1 MSLVFHTIG
10 SRFGSVQA
18 IIPDNALRFRNDGPI
33 KIITMTTQTSLW
45 RAFTPPTAKF
55 ETLEGSVETD
65 VTIIGAGFTGLST
78 ALHLAKAGK
87 SVTVLEAEDVGFG
100 ASGRNNGQV
109 IPVLTRA
116 DPDYLTAKF
125 GAAGERFVNL
135 IGGSAAYLFDLVR
148 EHDLEC
154 EAEQSGWIQPAH
166 SPGRFKAISEKRYRQ
181 WEKHGA
187 DVELLD
193 KVNLESRIGTN
204 FFFGGFGNKTG
215 GHVNPLALT
224 RELARAAA
232 ENGAVIYERSP
243 AMNYTEEEDGW
254 RVTSPAGNIQSRA
267 LVVATNAYTG
277 EAAPALAPR
286 LARSVMPVT
295 SWQLATAPLSDNV
308 RSTVVPNRQAISD
321 THGDLHFFRYD
332 ARNRLITGGALAM
345 PFNGHGRIRA
355 RIAKRLQRIFPQFI
369 EPEIEYSWTGYVGAT
384 RDHTPHFHKLGPNGW
399 TWIGC
404 NGRGVALSVA
414 LGVELAKAVQGVSE
428 NDLAFPLTEIEP
440 LPLHGLLRA
449 AARPFTLS
457 LYRYR
462 DWREMG

>member
-1 MSLVFHTIG
+1 
-10 SRFGSVQA
+10 
-18 IIPDNALRFRNDGPI
+18 
-33 KIITMTTQTSLW
+33 MTTQTSIW
-45 RAFTPPTAKF
+45 RAFTPPTTKF
-55 ETLEGSVETD
+55 GTLTGNVETD

-78 ALHLAKAGK
+78 ALHLAKAGN

-116 DPDYLTAKF
+116 DPDHLTGKF
-125 GAAGERFVNL
+125 GEAGERFINL

-148 EHDLEC
+148 EHALEC

-181 WEKHGA
+181 WEKYGA

-193 KVNLESRIGTN
+193 KADLESRIGTN

-224 RELARAAA
+224 RELARAAT
-232 ENGAVIYERSP
+232 ENGATIYEHSP
-243 AMNYTEEEDGW
+243 AMSYSEEGDGW
-254 RVTSPAGNIQSRA
+254 RVAIPEGSIRSRA

-277 EAAPALAPR
+277 EAAPALTPR

-308 RSTVVPNRQAISD
+308 RSTVVPDRQAISD

-345 PFNGHGRIRA
+345 PFNGHSRIRA
-355 RIAKRLQRIFPQFI
+355 RIAKRLKRIFPQFI

-414 LGVELAKAVQGVSE
+414 LGGELAKAVQGVSE

>member
-1 MSLVFHTIG
+1 
-10 SRFGSVQA
+10 
-18 IIPDNALRFRNDGPI
+18 
-33 KIITMTTQTSLW
+33 MTTQTSLW
-45 RAFTPPTAKF
+45 RAFTPPTTKF
-55 ETLEGSVETD
+55 EALTGNVETD

-116 DPDYLTAKF
+116 DPDYLTGKF
-125 GAAGERFVNL
+125 GEAGERFINL
-135 IGGSAAYLFDLVR
+135 IGDSAAYLFDLVR
-148 EHDLEC
+148 EHALEC

-181 WEKHGA
+181 WEKYGA

-193 KVNLESRIGTN
+193 KADLESRIGTN

-224 RELARAAA
+224 QELARAAT
-232 ENGAVIYERSP
+232 ENGATIYEHSP
-243 AMNYTEEEDGW
+243 AMSYTEEGDGW
-254 RVTSPAGNIQSRA
+254 QVAIPEGSIRSRA

-308 RSTVVPNRQAISD
+308 RSTVVPDRQAISD

-345 PFNGHGRIRA
+345 PFNGHSRIRA

>member
-1 MSLVFHTIG
+1 
-10 SRFGSVQA
+10 
-18 IIPDNALRFRNDGPI
+18 
-33 KIITMTTQTSLW
+33 MTNSTSLW
-45 RAFTPPTAKF
+45 RAFTPIGATYDP
-55 ETLEGSVETD
+55 LNGSTETD

-78 ALHLAKAGK
+78 ALHLAKAGS
-87 SVTVLEAEDVGFG
+87 SVTVLEAEDIGFG

-116 DPDYLTAKF
+116 DPDALTARF
-125 GAAGERFVNL
+125 GEAGERFVRL
-135 IGGSAAYLFDLVR
+135 IGGSAATLFDLVR
-148 EHDLEC
+148 EHGLEC

-166 SPGRFKAISEKRYRQ
+166 SPGRFKAISENRYHQ
-181 WEKHGA
+181 WIKHGA
-187 DVELLD
+187 QVELLD
-193 KVNLESRIGTN
+193 KAELERRIGTDI
-204 FFFGGFGNKTG
+204 FFGGFGNRTG
-215 GHVNPLALT
+215 GHINPLALT

-232 ENGAVIYERSP
+232 GYSAVIHEHSP
-243 AMNYTEEEDGW
+243 ALSYARDGDNW
-254 RVTSPAGNIQSRA
+254 RVRTPEGEIQSRA

-277 EAAPALAPR
+277 EMAPGLAPR

-308 RSTVVPNRQAISD
+308 RSTVVPDRQAISD

-345 PFNGHGRIRA
+345 PFNGHQRIRA
-355 RIAKRLQRIFPQFI
+355 RIAKRLERIFPQYV

-414 LGVELAKAVQGVSE
+414 LGGELAKAVQGVTE
-428 NDLAFPLTEIEP
+428 QDLAFPLTEIEP
-440 LPLHGLLRA
+440 LPLHKFLRLTS
-449 AARPFTLS
+449 RPFTLT

>member
-1 MSLVFHTIG
+1 
-10 SRFGSVQA
+10 
-18 IIPDNALRFRNDGPI
+18 
-33 KIITMTTQTSLW
+33 MTTQTSLW

-345 PFNGHGRIRA
+345 PFNGHSRIRA

>member
-1 MSLVFHTIG
+1 M
-10 SRFGSVQA
+10 
-18 IIPDNALRFRNDGPI
+18 RFRNDGPI
-33 KIITMTTQTSLW
+33 KILTMTTQTSLW

-55 ETLEGSVETD
+55 ETLSGSAETD

-116 DPDYLTAKF
+116 DPDYLTGKF

-148 EHDLEC
+148 EHGLEC

-166 SPGRFKAISEKRYRQ
+166 SPGRFRAISENRYRQ

-193 KVNLESRIGTN
+193 QAELGRRIGTN
-204 FFFGGFGNKTG
+204 FFFGGFGSKTG
-215 GHVNPLALT
+215 GHINPLALT
-224 RELARAAA
+224 RELARAAS
-232 ENGAVIYERSP
+232 ENGAAIYEHSP
-243 AMNYTEEEDGW
+243 ALSYAEEGDGW
-254 RVTSPAGNIQSRA
+254 RVKTPEGSVRSRA

-277 EAAPALAPR
+277 EAAPTLAPK

-308 RSTVVPNRQAISD
+308 RNTVVPDRQAISD

-345 PFNGHGRIRA
+345 PFNGHRRIRA
-355 RIAKRLQRIFPQFI
+355 RIAKRLQRIFPQFV

-399 TWIGC
+399 AWIGC

-414 LGVELAKAVQGVSE
+414 LGGELAKAVQGVNE
-428 NDLAFPLTEIEP
+428 KDLAFPLTEIEP
-440 LPLHGLLRA
+440 LPLHGFLRA
-449 AARPFTLS
+449 TARPFTLS

-462 DWREMG
+462 DWREIG

>member
-1 MSLVFHTIG
+1 MPDGAVQTI
-10 SRFGSVQA
+10 
-18 IIPDNALRFRNDGPI
+18 ILDNALHFRNDTLRKTYPV
-33 KIITMTTQTSLW
+33 TTQTSLW
-45 RAFTPPTAKF
+45 RAFTPVGATYDPLSGEA
-55 ETLEGSVETD
+55 ETD

-87 SVTVLEAEDVGFG
+87 AVTVLEAEDVGYG

-116 DPDYLTAKF
+116 DPDALCARF
-125 GAAGERFVNL
+125 GDAGERFVKL

-148 EHDLEC
+148 EHGLNC
-154 EAEQSGWIQPAH
+154 EAEQNGWIQPAH
-166 SPGRFKAISEKRYRQ
+166 TPGRFRAISENRFRQ

-187 DVELLD
+187 EVELIDKAELD
-193 KVNLESRIGTN
+193 CRIGTN
-204 FFFGGFGNKTG
+204 FFFGGFGNRTG
-215 GHVNPLALT
+215 GHINPLALT

-232 ENGAVIYERSP
+232 ENGAVIHEKSP
-243 AMNYTEEEDGW
+243 ALSYRQEGDGW
-254 RVTSPAGNIQSRA
+254 RVTTAGGTIRSRA

-277 EAAPALAPR
+277 ELAPGLAPR

-308 RSTVVPNRQAISD
+308 RNTVVPDRQAISD

-345 PFNGHGRIRA
+345 PFNGHQRIRA
-355 RIAKRLQRIFPQFI
+355 RIAKRLQRIFPQYV

-384 RDHTPHFHKLGPNGW
+384 RDHTPHFHRLGPNGW

-404 NGRGVALSVA
+404 NGRGVALSVT
-414 LGVELAKAVQGVSE
+414 LGGELAKAVMGAAEQ
-428 NDLAFPLTEIEP
+428 DLAFPLTEIEP
-440 LPLHGLLRA
+440 LPMHKFLRLTS
-449 AARPFTLS
+449 RPFTLS

-462 DWREMG
+462 DWREME

>member
-1 MSLVFHTIG
+1 
-10 SRFGSVQA
+10 
-18 IIPDNALRFRNDGPI
+18 
-33 KIITMTTQTSLW
+33 MTTSTSLW
-45 RAFTPPTAKF
+45 CAFTPVGATYDP
-55 ETLEGSVETD
+55 LNGSTQTD

-78 ALHLAKAGK
+78 ALHLAKAGS
-87 SVTVLEAEDVGFG
+87 SVTVLEAKDIGFG

-116 DPDYLTAKF
+116 DPDALTARF
-125 GAAGERFVNL
+125 GEAGERFVRL
-135 IGGSAAYLFDLVR
+135 IGGSAASLFDLVR
-148 EHDLEC
+148 DHGLEC

-166 SPGRFKAISEKRYRQ
+166 SPGRFKAISENRYRQ
-181 WEKHGA
+181 WIKHGA
-187 DVELLD
+187 QVELLD
-193 KVNLESRIGTN
+193 KAELERRIGTN
-204 FFFGGFGNKTG
+204 FFFGGFGNRTG
-215 GHVNPLALT
+215 GHINPLALT

-232 ENGAVIYERSP
+232 GYSAVIHEHSP
-243 AMNYTEEEDGW
+243 ALSYARDGDSW
-254 RVTSPAGNIQSRA
+254 RIRTPEGEIQSRA

-277 EAAPALAPR
+277 EMAPGLAPR
-286 LARSVMPVT
+286 LARSVMPIT

-308 RSTVVPNRQAISD
+308 RSTVVPDRQAISD

-345 PFNGHGRIRA
+345 PFNGHQRIRA
-355 RIAKRLQRIFPQFI
+355 RIAKRLERIFPQYV

-414 LGVELAKAVQGVSE
+414 LGGELAKAVQGVTE
-428 NDLAFPLTEIEP
+428 QDLAFPLTEIAA
-440 LPLHGLLRA
+440 LPLHKFLRLTS
-449 AARPFTLS
+449 RPFTLT

>member
-1 MSLVFHTIG
+1 
-10 SRFGSVQA
+10 
-18 IIPDNALRFRNDGPI
+18 
-33 KIITMTTQTSLW
+33 MTAQTSLW
-45 RAFTPPTAKF
+45 RAVTPLSPKF
-55 ETLEGSVETD
+55 ETLEGDVETD
-65 VTIIGAGFTGLST
+65 VAIIGAGFTGLST
-78 ALHLAKAGK
+78 ALHLAQAGK

-116 DPDYLTAKF
+116 DPDYLTARF

-135 IGGSAAYLFDLVR
+135 IGGSAAFLFDLVR
-148 EHDLEC
+148 EHGLEC

-166 SPGRFKAISEKRYRQ
+166 SPGRFRAISENRYRQ

-193 KVNLESRIGTN
+193 KAELERRIGTN

-215 GHVNPLALT
+215 GHINPLALS

-243 AMNYTEEEDGW
+243 ALSYGQHGDGW
-254 RVTSPAGNIQSRA
+254 QVTTPGGAVRSRA
-267 LVVATNAYTG
+267 LVAATNAYTG
-277 EAAPALAPR
+277 EMAPKLAPK

-295 SWQLATAPLSDNV
+295 SWQLATVPLSDNV
-308 RSTVVPNRQAISD
+308 RRTVVPDRQAISD

-345 PFNGHGRIRA
+345 PFNGHRRIRT
-355 RIAKRLQRIFPQFI
+355 RIAKRLQRIFPQYL
-369 EPEIEYSWTGYVGAT
+369 EPEIEFSWTGYVGAT
-384 RDHTPHFHKLGPNGW
+384 RDHTPHFHRLGPNAW

-414 LGVELAKAVQGVSE
+414 LGGELAKAVQGVAE
-428 NDLAFPLTEIEP
+428 ADLAFPLTGIEP
-440 LPLHGLLRA
+440 LPLHSFLRA
-449 AARPFTLS
+449 TSRPFTLS

>member
-1 MSLVFHTIG
+1 MTPFT
-10 SRFGSVQA
+10 
-18 IIPDNALRFRNDGPI
+18 NDGPK
-33 KIITMTTQTSLW
+33 KILTMTTQASLW

-55 ETLEGSVETD
+55 ETLTGNVETD

-87 SVTVLEAEDVGFG
+87 SVTVLDAEDVGFG

-116 DPDYLTAKF
+116 DPDYLTGKF
-125 GAAGERFVNL
+125 GEAGERFINL

-148 EHDLEC
+148 EHALEC

-193 KVNLESRIGTN
+193 KAGLEIRIGTN

-224 RELARAAA
+224 RELARAAT
-232 ENGAVIYERSP
+232 ENGATIYEHSP
-243 AMNYTEEEDGW
+243 AMSYTEEGDGW
-254 RVTSPAGNIQSRA
+254 RVTIPEGSIRSRA

-308 RSTVVPNRQAISD
+308 RSTVVPDRQAISD

-345 PFNGHGRIRA
+345 PFNGHSRIRA
-355 RIAKRLQRIFPQFI
+355 RIAKRLRRIFPQFI

-414 LGVELAKAVQGVSE
+414 LGGELAKAVQGVSE
-428 NDLAFPLTEIEP
+428 NDLAFPLTKIEP
-440 LPLHGLLRA
+440 LPLHGFLRA
-449 AARPFTLS
+449 TARPFTLS

>member
-1 MSLVFHTIG
+1 
-10 SRFGSVQA
+10 
-18 IIPDNALRFRNDGPI
+18 
-33 KIITMTTQTSLW
+33 MTTQTSLW
-45 RAFTPPTAKF
+45 RAFTPPTTKF
-55 ETLEGSVETD
+55 EALTGNVETD

-116 DPDYLTAKF
+116 DPDYLTGKF
-125 GAAGERFVNL
+125 GEAGERFINL
-135 IGGSAAYLFDLVR
+135 IGDSAAYLFDLVR
-148 EHDLEC
+148 EHALEC

-181 WEKHGA
+181 WEKYGA

-193 KVNLESRIGTN
+193 KADLESRIGTN

-224 RELARAAA
+224 RELARAAT
-232 ENGAVIYERSP
+232 ENGATIYEHSP
-243 AMNYTEEEDGW
+243 AMSYTEEGDGW
-254 RVTSPAGNIQSRA
+254 RVAIPEGSIRSRA

-308 RSTVVPNRQAISD
+308 RSTVVPDRQAISD

-345 PFNGHGRIRA
+345 PFNGHSRIRA

-414 LGVELAKAVQGVSE
+414 LGGELAKAVQGVSE

>member
-1 MSLVFHTIG
+1 
-10 SRFGSVQA
+10 
-18 IIPDNALRFRNDGPI
+18 
-33 KIITMTTQTSLW
+33 MTTSTSLW
-45 RAFTPPTAKF
+45 RAFTPVGATYDP
-55 ETLEGSVETD
+55 LNGSTETD

-78 ALHLAKAGK
+78 ALHLAKAGS
-87 SVTVLEAEDVGFG
+87 SVTVLEAEDIGFG

-116 DPDYLTAKF
+116 DPDALKARF
-125 GAAGERFVNL
+125 GEAGERFVRL
-135 IGGSAAYLFDLVR
+135 IGGSAATLFDLVR
-148 EHDLEC
+148 EHGLEC

-166 SPGRFKAISEKRYRQ
+166 SPGRFKAISENRYRQ
-181 WEKHGA
+181 WIKHGA
-187 DVELLD
+187 EVELLD
-193 KVNLESRIGTN
+193 KAELERRIGTN
-204 FFFGGFGNKTG
+204 FFFGGFGNRTG
-215 GHVNPLALT
+215 GHINPLALT

-232 ENGAVIYERSP
+232 GYSAVIHEHTP
-243 AMNYTEEEDGW
+243 ALNYAREEDSW
-254 RVTSPAGNIQSRA
+254 RIRTPEGEIQSRA

-277 EAAPALAPR
+277 EMAPGLSPR
-286 LARSVMPVT
+286 LARSVMPIT
-295 SWQLATAPLSDNV
+295 SWQLATAPLNDNV

-345 PFNGHGRIRA
+345 PFNGHQRIRT
-355 RIAKRLQRIFPQFI
+355 RIAKRLARIFPQYV
-369 EPEIEYSWTGYVGAT
+369 EPEIEFSWTGYVGAT

-414 LGVELAKAVQGVSE
+414 LGGELAKAVQGVPE
-428 NDLAFPLTEIEP
+428 QDLAFPLTKIEP
-440 LPLHGLLRA
+440 LPLHKFLRLA
-449 AARPFTLS
+449 SRPFTLT